1 VKGILLAGGRGTR
14 LYPVTR
20 SVSKQLLAVY
30 DKPMIYY
37 SLSMLMFA
45 GIREVL
51 VISTPED
58 LPLYRRLLGDGTG
71 WGMSFSYIEQHEP
84 RGLAEAFI
92 LGEEFIGGKPCALV
106 LGDNIFYGAGLQPML
121 QRAAALD
128 KGAMIFAYAVRD
140 PERYGIVELGDVDDL
155 GRRKVLSLE
164 EKPKHPKS
172 NYAVPGVYFYDSQ
185 VCELAKQVKPSMRG
199 ELEIT
204 DLNRLYHERGELRVD
219 IIGRGT
225 AWLDAG
231 THASLLAAANFV
243 QAIQDRQGLM
253 ISCPEEIAWRMG
265 FIDDGQLAALG
276 AELTDEY
283 GEYVRRLLHV

>member
-1 VKGILLAGGRGTR
+1 MKGILLAGGRGTR